1 MMSFTDHNRSCHA
14 DRSWLLKITI
24 VPKKEQHEMDKL
36 QEYVKGEL
44 DTLRAKGIF
53 NRPRVLETE
62 QKATVIIDGHEVITL
77 SSNNYLGLTVH
88 PRLRAAAIKA
98 IEKYGVGSGS
108 VRTIAGTMTLHNELE
123 EKLARF
129 KHTEASLTLQSG
141 YATNL
146 GVISAIMQEGDMIIS
161 DELNHASIIDGIR
174 LCKSPRKIYPHK
186 DMIGLRRVLEESR
199 GASKVM
205 VVTDGVFS
213 MDGDIAPLPEIVDL
227 AEEFGAFVMVDDA
240 HSSGVLGKNGR
251 GSVNHF
257 GLDGRVALQIGTLS
271 KGIGALGGYV
281 ACSQDMRDFLMQR
294 SRPVL
299 FSTSHPPSVVATCIA
314 ALEVLEEDN
323 SLVERLWENTHF
335 FKRGLEQLGFNTG
348 HSETPITPV
357 IVGEGALAMR
367 FSTRLF
373 EEGVFAQ
380 GIVYPTVPADKCRV
394 RTIVT
399 AIHTREELSKALNIF
414 ERVGRELH
422 II

>member
-1 MMSFTDHNRSCHA
+1 MDT
-14 DRSWLLKITI
+14 LQTYLKN
-24 VPKKEQHEMDKL
+24 
-36 QEYVKGEL
+36 EL
-44 DTLRAKGIF
+44 DALRAKGVF
-53 NRPRVLETE
+53 HLPRVLESE
-62 QKATVIIDGHEVITL
+62 QKATVTIDGHEVITL

-88 PRLRAAAIKA
+88 PRLRDAAIKA
-98 IEKYGVGSGS
+98 IEQYGVGSGS
-108 VRTIAGTMTLHNELE
+108 VRTIAGTMTLHIALE

-129 KHTEASLTLQSG
+129 KHTEASLTIQSG

-146 GVISAIMQEGDMIIS
+146 GVINALMQEGDMIIS

-174 LCKSPRKIYPHK
+174 LSKSPRKVFPHK
-186 DMIGLRRVLEESR
+186 DMAGLRRVLEESK
-199 GASKVM
+199 GANKVM

-213 MDGDIAPLPEIVDL
+213 MDGDIAPLPEIVAL
-227 AEEFGAFVMVDDA
+227 AEEYGAFVTVDDA

-251 GSVNHF
+251 GSVSHF

-281 ACSQDMRDFLMQR
+281 ACSQAVKYFLLQR

-314 ALEVLEEDN
+314 ALDLLESDN
-323 SLVERLWENTHF
+323 SLVERLWENTRF

-357 IVGEGALAMR
+357 IVGEGALAMK
-367 FSTRLF
+367 FSNRLF

-380 GIVYPTVPADKCRV
+380 GIVYSTLPVDKCRV

-399 AIHTREELSKALNIF
+399 ALHTREELSKALNIF
-414 ERVGRELH
+414 EKVGKELN

>member
-1 MMSFTDHNRSCHA
+1 
-14 DRSWLLKITI
+14 
-24 VPKKEQHEMDKL
+24 MDKL
-36 QEYVKGEL
+36 QQFAAGEL
-44 DTLRAKGIF
+44 DTLRQKGTF
-53 NRPRVLETE
+53 YRPRVLETE
-62 QKATVIIDGHEVITL
+62 QKATVIIDGHKVITL

-88 PRLRAAAIKA
+88 PKLREAALKA
-98 IEKYGVGSGS
+98 IEQYGVGSGS
-108 VRTIAGTMTLHNELE
+108 VRTIAGTMSLHVELE

-129 KHTEASLTLQSG
+129 KHTEASLTFQSG

-146 GVISAIMQEGDMIIS
+146 GVISALMLPEDIIIS

-174 LCKSPRKIYPHK
+174 LNKTPRKVYPHK
-186 DMIGLRRVLEESR
+186 DMAGLRRVLEESR
-199 GASKVM
+199 GAGKVM

-213 MDGDIAPLPEIVDL
+213 MDGDIAPLPEIVSL

-251 GSVNHF
+251 GSVSHF
-257 GLDGRVALQIGTLS
+257 GLDGRVALQVGTLS

-281 ACSQDMRDFLMQR
+281 ACSQDVKDLLMMR

-314 ALEVLEEDN
+314 AIDLLESDN
-323 SLVERLWENTHF
+323 SLVERLWENAHF
-335 FKRGLEQLGFNTG
+335 FKRGLLQLGFNTG
-348 HSETPITPV
+348 NSETPITPV
-357 IVGEGALAMR
+357 IVGEGALAMK

-380 GIVYPTVPADKCRV
+380 GIVFPTVPVDRCRV

-399 AIHTREELSKALNIF
+399 ALHTREELTKALNVF
-414 ERVGRELH
+414 EKVGKELS

>member
-1 MMSFTDHNRSCHA
+1 
-14 DRSWLLKITI
+14 
-24 VPKKEQHEMDKL
+24 MDKL
-36 QEYVKGEL
+36 QAYLKSEL
-44 DTLRAKGIF
+44 DTLREKGIF

-62 QKATVIIDGHEVITL
+62 QKATVTIDGHEVITL

-88 PRLRAAAIKA
+88 PRLREAAIKA

-146 GVISAIMQEGDMIIS
+146 GVISAVMQEEDMIIS

-174 LCKSPRKIYPHK
+174 LCRSPRKIYPHK
-186 DMIGLRRVLEESR
+186 EMAGLRRALEESR
-199 GASKVM
+199 GANKVM

-213 MDGDIAPLPEIVDL
+213 MDGDIAPLPRIVDL

-281 ACSQDMRDFLMQR
+281 ACSQDMRDFLLQR
-294 SRPVL
+294 ARPVL

-314 ALEVLEEDN
+314 ALDILEEDD
-323 SLVERLWENTHF
+323 SLVERLWENTAF
-335 FKRGLEQLGFNTG
+335 FKRGLQQLGFDTG
-348 HSETPITPV
+348 NSETPITPV

-367 FSTRLF
+367 FSKRLF

-380 GIVYPTVPADKCRV
+380 GIVFPTVPVDKSRV

-399 AIHTREELSKALNIF
+399 AIHTNEELSKALDIF
-414 ERVGRELH
+414 ERVGKELE

>member
-1 MMSFTDHNRSCHA
+1 
-14 DRSWLLKITI
+14 
-24 VPKKEQHEMDKL
+24 MDKL
-36 QEYVKGEL
+36 QEYLKSEL
-44 DTLRAKGIF
+44 DALRAKGIF

-88 PRLRAAAIKA
+88 PRLREAAIKA

-129 KHTEASLTLQSG
+129 KHTEASLTMQSG

-146 GVISAIMQEGDMIIS
+146 GVISALMQEGDMIIS

-186 DMIGLRRVLEESR
+186 DMVGLRRVLEESR
-199 GASKVM
+199 GANKVM
-205 VVTDGVFS
+205 VVSDGVFS
-213 MDGDIAPLPEIVDL
+213 MDGDIAPLPEIVNL
-227 AEEFGAFVMVDDA
+227 AGEYGAFVMVDDA
-240 HSSGVLGKNGR
+240 HASGVLGKNGR
-251 GSVNHF
+251 GSVSHF

-281 ACSQDMRDFLMQR
+281 ACSQDTRDFLLQR
-294 SRPVL
+294 ARPVL

-335 FKRGLEQLGFNTG
+335 FKRGLEHLGFNTG

-399 AIHTREELSKALNIF
+399 AIHTREELSKALDIF

>member
-1 MMSFTDHNRSCHA
+1 
-14 DRSWLLKITI
+14 
-24 VPKKEQHEMDKL
+24 MDKL
-36 QEYVKGEL
+36 QAYLKSEL
-44 DTLRAKGIF
+44 DALREKGIY
-53 NRPRVLETE
+53 NSTHVLETE
-62 QKATVIIDGHEVITL
+62 QKATVTIDVHEVITL
-77 SSNNYLGLTVH
+77 SSNKYLRLTVN
-88 PRLRAAAIKA
+88 PRLREAAIKA

-129 KHTEASLTLQSG
+129 KHTEASLTFQSG

-146 GVISAIMQEGDMIIS
+146 GVISAMMLEGDMIIS

-174 LCKSPRKIYPHK
+174 LCKSPRKVYPHK
-186 DMIGLRRVLEESR
+186 DMAGLRRALEESR
-199 GASKVM
+199 GANKIM

-213 MDGDIAPLPEIVDL
+213 MDGDIAPLPQIVEL
-227 AEEFGAFVMVDDA
+227 AEEYGAFVMVDDA

-251 GSVNHF
+251 GSVSHY

-281 ACSQDMRDFLMQR
+281 ACSQDMRDYLLQR
-294 SRPVL
+294 ARPVL

-314 ALEVLEEDN
+314 ALEILEEDT
-323 SLVERLWENTHF
+323 SLVDRLWENTAF
-335 FKRGLEQLGFNTG
+335 FKGGLQQRGFNTG
-348 HSETPITPV
+348 NSETPITPV

-367 FSTRLF
+367 FSKRLF

-380 GIVYPTVPADKCRV
+380 GIVFPTVPADKCRV
-394 RTIVT
+394 RTIVS
-399 AIHTREELSKALNIF
+399 AIHSNEELSRALNIF
-414 ERVGRELH
+414 ERVGKELK

>member
-1 MMSFTDHNRSCHA
+1 
-14 DRSWLLKITI
+14 
-24 VPKKEQHEMDKL
+24 MDKL
-36 QEYVKGEL
+36 QQFAAGEL
-44 DTLRAKGIF
+44 DTLRQKGTF
-53 NRPRVLETE
+53 YRPRVLETE
-62 QKATVIIDGHEVITL
+62 QKATVIVDGHEVITL

-88 PRLRAAAIKA
+88 PRLREAAIKA

-108 VRTIAGTMTLHNELE
+108 VRTIAGTMSLHVELE

-129 KHTEASLTLQSG
+129 KHTEASLTFQSG

-146 GVISAIMQEGDMIIS
+146 GVISALMLPEDIIIS

-174 LCKSPRKIYPHK
+174 LNRTPRKVYPHR
-186 DMIGLRRVLEESR
+186 DMAGLRRVLEESR
-199 GASKVM
+199 GAGKVM

-213 MDGDIAPLPEIVDL
+213 MDGDIAPLPEIVSL

-251 GSVNHF
+251 GSVSHF
-257 GLDGRVALQIGTLS
+257 GLDGRVALQVGTLS

-281 ACSQDMRDFLMQR
+281 ACSQDVKDLLMMR

-314 ALEVLEEDN
+314 AIDLLESDN
-323 SLVERLWENTHF
+323 SLVERLWENAHF
-335 FKRGLEQLGFNTG
+335 FKRGLLQLGFNTG

-357 IVGEGALAMR
+357 IVGDGALAMK

-380 GIVYPTVPADKCRV
+380 GIVFPTVPADKCRV

-399 AIHTREELSKALNIF
+399 ALHTREELTKALNVF
-414 ERVGRELH
+414 EKVGKELN

>member
-1 MMSFTDHNRSCHA
+1 M
-14 DRSWLLKITI
+14 DRL
-24 VPKKEQHEMDKL
+24 QH
-36 QEYVKGEL
+36 YVKSEL
-44 DTLRAKGIF
+44 DVLREKGVF
-53 NRPRVLETE
+53 RLPRVLESE
-62 QKATVIIDGHEVITL
+62 QKATVTIDGREVITL

-88 PRLRAAAIKA
+88 PRLREAAIKA
-98 IEKYGVGSGS
+98 IERYGVGSGS
-108 VRTIAGTMTLHNELE
+108 VRTIAGTMSLHNELE

-146 GVISAIMQEGDMIIS
+146 GVISALMQEGDMIIS
-161 DELNHASIIDGIR
+161 DALNHASIIDGIR
-174 LCKSPRKIYPHK
+174 LCKAPRKVFPHK
-186 DMIGLRRVLEESR
+186 DMAGLRRVLEESKS
-199 GASKVM
+199 ANKVM

-213 MDGDIAPLPEIVDL
+213 MDGDVAPLPQIVEL

-240 HSSGVLGKNGR
+240 HASGVMGQNGR
-251 GSVNHF
+251 GTVNHF

-281 ACSQDMRDFLMQR
+281 ACSQDVRDFLLQR
-294 SRPVL
+294 ARPVL

-314 ALEVLEEDN
+314 ALDLLEHDS
-323 SLVERLWENTHF
+323 SLVDTLWENTHF

-348 HSETPITPV
+348 ASETPITPV

-367 FSTRLF
+367 FSDRLF
-373 EEGVFAQ
+373 AEGVFAQ

-399 AIHTREELSKALNIF
+399 ALHTRDELTKALDIF
-414 ERVGRELH
+414 ERVGKELG
-422 II
+422 IIS

>member
-1 MMSFTDHNRSCHA
+1 
-14 DRSWLLKITI
+14 
-24 VPKKEQHEMDKL
+24 MDKL
-36 QEYVKGEL
+36 QQFAAGEL
-44 DTLRAKGIF
+44 DTLRQKGTF
-53 NRPRVLETE
+53 YRPRVLETE
-62 QKATVIIDGHEVITL
+62 QKATVIVDGHEVITL

-88 PRLRAAAIKA
+88 PQLREAAIRA

-108 VRTIAGTMTLHNELE
+108 VRTIAGTMSLHVELE

-129 KHTEASLTLQSG
+129 KHTEASLTFQSG

-146 GVISAIMQEGDMIIS
+146 GVISALMLPEDIIIS

-174 LCKSPRKIYPHK
+174 LNRTPRKVYPHR
-186 DMIGLRRVLEESR
+186 DMAGLRRVLEESR
-199 GASKVM
+199 GAGKVM

-213 MDGDIAPLPEIVDL
+213 MDGDIAPLPEIVSL

-251 GSVNHF
+251 GSVSHF
-257 GLDGRVALQIGTLS
+257 GLDGRVALQVGTLS

-281 ACSQDMRDFLMQR
+281 ACSQDVKDLLMMR

-314 ALEVLEEDN
+314 AIDLLESDN
-323 SLVERLWENTHF
+323 SLVERLWENAHF
-335 FKRGLEQLGFNTG
+335 FKRGLLQLGFNTG

-357 IVGEGALAMR
+357 IVGEGALAMK

-380 GIVYPTVPADKCRV
+380 GIVFPTVPADKCRV

-399 AIHTREELSKALNIF
+399 ALHTREELTKALNVF
-414 ERVGRELH
+414 EKVGKELN

>member
-1 MMSFTDHNRSCHA
+1 
-14 DRSWLLKITI
+14 
-24 VPKKEQHEMDKL
+24 MDKL
-36 QEYVKGEL
+36 QVYLKSEL
-44 DTLRAKGIF
+44 DALRDKGIF
-53 NRPRVLETE
+53 NRPRVLESE
-62 QKATVIIDGHEVITL
+62 QKSTVIIDGHEVITL

-88 PRLRAAAIKA
+88 PRLREAAIKA
-98 IEKYGVGSGS
+98 IERYGVGSGS

-129 KHTEASLTLQSG
+129 KHTEASLTFQSG

-146 GVISAIMQEGDMIIS
+146 GVISAVMQEGDMIIS

-174 LCKSPRKIYPHK
+174 LCKSPRKVYPHK
-186 DMIGLRRVLEESR
+186 DMEGLRRVLDESR
-199 GASKVM
+199 SADKIM

-213 MDGDIAPLPEIVDL
+213 MDGDIAPLLEIVDL
-227 AEEFGAFVMVDDA
+227 AVEYGAFVMVDDA

-251 GSVNHF
+251 GSVSHF

-281 ACSQDMRDFLMQR
+281 ACSQDMRDFLLQR
-294 SRPVL
+294 ARPVL

-314 ALEVLEEDN
+314 ALEILEKDN
-323 SLVERLWENTHF
+323 SLVERLWENTAF
-335 FKRGLEQLGFNTG
+335 FKSGLQQLGFNTG
-348 HSETPITPV
+348 NSETPITPV

-367 FSTRLF
+367 FSKRLF

-380 GIVYPTVPADKCRV
+380 GIVFPTVPLDKCRV
-394 RTIVT
+394 RTIVS
-399 AIHTREELSKALNIF
+399 AIHTNEELSQALDIF
-414 ERVGRELH
+414 EHVGKELK

>member
-1 MMSFTDHNRSCHA
+1 
-14 DRSWLLKITI
+14 
-24 VPKKEQHEMDKL
+24 MDKL
-36 QEYVKGEL
+36 QQFAAGEL
-44 DTLRAKGIF
+44 ETLRQKGVF
-53 NRPRVLETE
+53 HRPRVLESE

-88 PRLRAAAIKA
+88 PKLREAAIKA

-108 VRTIAGTMTLHNELE
+108 VRTIAGTMSLHNELE

-129 KHTEASLTLQSG
+129 KHTEASLTFQSG

-146 GVISAIMQEGDMIIS
+146 GVISALMLPEDIIIS

-174 LCKSPRKIYPHK
+174 LNKTPRKVYPHK
-186 DMIGLRRVLEESR
+186 DMTGLRRVLEESK

-213 MDGDIAPLPEIVDL
+213 MDGDIAPLPEIVAL
-227 AEEFGAFVMVDDA
+227 AEAYGAFVMVDDA

-251 GSVNHF
+251 GSVSHF
-257 GLDGRVALQIGTLS
+257 GLDGRVALQVGTLS

-281 ACSQDMRDFLMQR
+281 ACSQDVKDLLMMR

-314 ALEVLEEDN
+314 AIELLENDN

-357 IVGEGALAMR
+357 IVGEGALAMK

-380 GIVYPTVPADKCRV
+380 GLVFPTVPVDKCRV

-399 AIHTREELSKALNIF
+399 ALHTREELTKALNVF
-414 ERVGRELH
+414 EKVGQELS

>member
-1 MMSFTDHNRSCHA
+1 MN
-14 DRSWLLKITI
+14 
-24 VPKKEQHEMDKL
+24 KL
-36 QEYVKGEL
+36 QQYLTSEL
-44 DTLRAKGIF
+44 DALRAKGVF
-53 NRPRVLETE
+53 RRPRVLETE
-62 QKATVIIDGHEVITL
+62 QKATVVIDGHEVITL

-88 PRLRAAAIKA
+88 SHLREAAIKA
-98 IEKYGVGSGS
+98 IERYGVGSGS
-108 VRTIAGTMTLHNELE
+108 VRTIAGTMSLHNELE
-123 EKLARF
+123 EKLAHF
-129 KHTEASLTLQSG
+129 KHTEASLTIQSG

-146 GVISAIMQEGDMIIS
+146 GVINALMQEGDIIIS
-161 DELNHASIIDGIR
+161 DELNHASIIDGTR
-174 LCKSPRKIYPHK
+174 LSKAQRKIYPHK
-186 DMIGLRRVLEESR
+186 DMAGLRRVLEESQS
-199 GASKVM
+199 AAKVM

-213 MDGDIAPLPEIVDL
+213 MDGDIAPLPQVVEL

-240 HSSGVLGKNGR
+240 HASGVLGQNGR
-251 GSVNHF
+251 GSVSHF

-281 ACSQDMRDFLMQR
+281 ACSQDMRDFLLQR
-294 SRPVL
+294 ARPVL

-314 ALEVLEEDN
+314 ALEILENDN

-357 IVGEGALAMR
+357 IVGEGVLAMR
-367 FSTRLF
+367 FSDRLF

-380 GIVYPTVPADKCRV
+380 GIAFPTVPADKCRV

-399 AIHTREELSKALNIF
+399 AIHTHEELSKALGIF
-414 ERVGRELH
+414 EKVGKELK

>member
-1 MMSFTDHNRSCHA
+1 
-14 DRSWLLKITI
+14 
-24 VPKKEQHEMDKL
+24 MDKL
-36 QEYVKGEL
+36 QEYLKSEL
-44 DTLRAKGIF
+44 DALRDKGIF

-62 QKATVIIDGHEVITL
+62 QKSTVIIDGHEVITL
-77 SSNNYLGLTVH
+77 SSNNYLGLTIH
-88 PRLRAAAIKA
+88 PRLREAAIKA

-129 KHTEASLTLQSG
+129 KHTEASLTFQSG

-146 GVISAIMQEGDMIIS
+146 GVISAIMLEGDMIIS

-174 LCKSPRKIYPHK
+174 LCKSPRSVYPHK
-186 DMIGLRRVLEESR
+186 DMAGLRRALEESR
-199 GASKVM
+199 GANKIM

-213 MDGDIAPLPEIVDL
+213 MDGDIAPLPQIVEL
-227 AEEFGAFVMVDDA
+227 AEEYGAFVMVDDA

-251 GSVNHF
+251 GSVSHF

-281 ACSQDMRDFLMQR
+281 ACSQDMRDFLLQR
-294 SRPVL
+294 ARPVL

-314 ALEVLEEDN
+314 ALDILEEDN
-323 SLVERLWENTHF
+323 SLVERLWENTSF
-335 FKRGLEQLGFNTG
+335 FKRGLQQLGFNTG
-348 HSETPITPV
+348 NSETPITPV

-367 FSTRLF
+367 FSRRLF
-373 EEGVFAQ
+373 DEGVFAQ
-380 GIVYPTVPADKCRV
+380 GIVFPTVPADKCRV

-399 AIHTREELSKALNIF
+399 AIHSNEELSKALDIF
-414 ERVGRELH
+414 ERVGKELH

>member
-1 MMSFTDHNRSCHA
+1 
-14 DRSWLLKITI
+14 
-24 VPKKEQHEMDKL
+24 MDKL
-36 QEYVKGEL
+36 QQYLNNEL
-44 DTLRAKGIF
+44 DALRAKGVF

-88 PRLRAAAIKA
+88 PRLREAAIKA

-108 VRTIAGTMTLHNELE
+108 VRTIAGTMSLHVELE

-129 KHTEASLTLQSG
+129 KHTEASLTFQSG

-146 GVISAIMQEGDMIIS
+146 GVISALMQEGDLIIS

-174 LCKSPRKIYPHK
+174 LNRTPRKIYPHQ
-186 DMIGLRRVLEESR
+186 DMAGLRRVLEESR
-199 GASKVM
+199 SVNKVM

-213 MDGDIAPLPEIVDL
+213 MDGDIAPLPEIVNL
-227 AEEFGAFVMVDDA
+227 AGEYGAFVMVDDA

-251 GSVNHF
+251 GSVSHF
-257 GLDGRVALQIGTLS
+257 GLDGRVALQVGTLS

-281 ACSQDMRDFLMQR
+281 ACSQAVKDYLLQR

-314 ALEVLEEDN
+314 AIDLLEQDT
-323 SLVERLWENTHF
+323 SLVDRLWGNTHY

-348 HSETPITPV
+348 SSETPITPV
-357 IVGEGALAMR
+357 IVGEGALAMK
-367 FSTRLF
+367 FSNRLF
-373 EEGVFAQ
+373 AEGVFAQ
-380 GIVYPTVPADKCRV
+380 GIVFPTVPVDRCRV

-399 AIHTREELSKALNIF
+399 ALHTREQLSKALNIF
-414 ERVGRELH
+414 EKVGKELN

>member
-1 MMSFTDHNRSCHA
+1 
-14 DRSWLLKITI
+14 
-24 VPKKEQHEMDKL
+24 MDKL
-36 QEYVKGEL
+36 QQYLKTEL
-44 DTLRAKGIF
+44 DTLRQKGIF
-53 NRPRVLETE
+53 SLPRVLESE
-62 QKATVIIDGHEVITL
+62 QKATVIIDGREVITL

-98 IEKYGVGSGS
+98 IEEYGVGSGS
-108 VRTIAGTMTLHNELE
+108 VRTIAGNMTLHNVLE

-146 GVISAIMQEGDMIIS
+146 GVISAVMQEGDMIIS

-186 DMIGLRRVLEESR
+186 DMDGLRRVLEESR
-199 GASKVM
+199 EANKVM
-205 VVTDGVFS
+205 VVSDGVFS
-213 MDGDIAPLPEIVDL
+213 MDGDIAPVPEIVDL

-240 HSSGVLGKNGR
+240 HASGVLGKNGR
-251 GSVNHF
+251 GTVNHF

-281 ACSQDMRDFLMQR
+281 ACSQDVRDFLLQR
-294 SRPVL
+294 ARPVL

-314 ALEVLEEDN
+314 ALDILEEDD
-323 SLVERLWENTHF
+323 SLVERLWENTAF
-335 FKRGLEQLGFNTG
+335 FKRGLQQLGFNTG
-348 HSETPITPV
+348 KSETPITPV
-357 IVGEGALAMR
+357 IVGEGALALR
-367 FSTRLF
+367 LSRRLF
-373 EEGVFAQ
+373 DEGVFAQ
-380 GIVYPTVPADKCRV
+380 GIVFPTVPSDRCRV

-399 AIHTREELSKALNIF
+399 ALHTREELTKALNVF
-414 ERVGRELH
+414 EKVGKELN